1 VDHVSSIHHNPRH
14 KVDEKKRHPPYAP
27 LYLLRHESDCLR
39 INALLGIEFAEAGDL
54 PAGERLSRETA

>member
-1 VDHVSSIHHNPRH
+1 M
-14 KVDEKKRHPPYAP
+14 KRDPPYAP